1 MQTRTGVTEPMKR
14 LNIDTGIVKKDEFT
28 FAKLVVVM
36 SKIECF
42 WVELAEISGVYDGL
56 VEKELL

>member
-1 MQTRTGVTEPMKR
+1 MKR